1 MKSNELTT
9 LELIAT
15 GAKCAYQKPSCEV
28 LSLETESMLSGS
40 GSGVTGKTENED
52 VSGDPSDPWNTHQGD

>member
-40 GSGVTGKTENED
+40 GVTGKTENED
-52 VSGDPSDPWNTHQGD
+52 VSGDPSDPWNTGQND

>member
-9 LELIAT
+9 LELIVT

-28 LSLETESMLSGS
+28 LSLETESMICSS
-40 GSGVTGKTENED
+40 VTGETENKD
-52 VSGDPSDPWNTHQGD
+52 VSDDPSDPWNTGQGS

>member
-28 LSLETESMLSGS
+28 LSLETESMIC

>member
-28 LSLETESMLSGS
+28 LSLETESMIC
-40 GSGVTGKTENED
+40 GSGVTGETESED
-52 VSGDPSDPWNTHQGD
+52 VSSDPSDPWNTHQDD

>member
-40 GSGVTGKTENED
+40 GVTGETDNKD
-52 VSGDPSDPWNTHQGD
+52 VSHDQDDPWYTGQGE

>member
-28 LSLETESMLSGS
+28 LSLETESMICV
-40 GSGVTGKTENED
+40 SGVTGETESED
-52 VSGDPSDPWNTHQGD
+52 VSGDPSDPWYTHQDD

>member
-28 LSLETESMLSGS
+28 LSLETESMIC
-40 GSGVTGKTENED
+40 GSGVTGETESED
-52 VSGDPSDPWNTHQGD
+52 VSSDPSDPWNTHQGD

>member
-1 MKSNELTT
+1 MKSNELTM

-28 LSLETESMLSGS
+28 LSLETESMICGS
-40 GSGVTGKTENED
+40 VTGETDNKD
-52 VSGDPSDPWNTHQGD
+52 VSADPGDPWNMGQTD

>member
-28 LSLETESMLSGS
+28 LSLETESMICGS
-40 GSGVTGKTENED
+40 VTGETDNKD
-52 VSGDPSDPWNTHQGD
+52 VSADPGDPWNMGQTD

>member
-1 MKSNELTT
+1 MKSNELKT

-28 LSLETESMLSGS
+28 LSLETESMIC
-40 GSGVTGKTENED
+40 GSGVTGETESED
-52 VSGDPSDPWNTHQGD
+52 VSSDPSDPWNTHQGD

>member
-1 MKSNELTT
+1 MKSNELKT

-28 LSLETESMLSGS
+28 LSLETESMIC
-40 GSGVTGKTENED
+40 GSGVTGETDNTNVSED
-52 VSGDPSDPWNTHQGD
+52 TQDPWYTRQDD

>member
-28 LSLETESMLSGS
+28 LSLETESMICSS
-40 GSGVTGKTENED
+40 VTSETDNKD
-52 VSGDPSDPWNTHQGD
+52 VSADPSDPWNTVQND

>member
-40 GSGVTGKTENED
+40 GVTGETDNTNVSED
-52 VSGDPSDPWNTHQGD
+52 PQDPWNTGQND

>member
-1 MKSNELTT
+1 MKSNELKT

-28 LSLETESMLSGS
+28 LSLETESMIC
-40 GSGVTGKTENED
+40 GSGVTGETESED
-52 VSGDPSDPWNTHQGD
+52 VSSDPSDPWNTHQDD

>member
-28 LSLETESMLSGS
+28 LSLETESMICGS
-40 GSGVTGKTENED
+40 VTGETDNKGS
-52 VSGDPSDPWNTHQGD
+52 VLKPSCKSILLST

>member
-28 LSLETESMLSGS
+28 LSLETESMICGS
-40 GSGVTGKTENED
+40 VTGETDNKD
-52 VSGDPSDPWNTHQGD
+52 VSADPGDPWNTGQTD

>member
-15 GAKCAYQKPSCEV
+15 GANCAYQKPSCEV
-28 LSLETESMLSGS
+28 LSLETESMIC
-40 GSGVTGKTENED
+40 GSGVTGETESED
-52 VSGDPSDPWNTHQGD
+52 VSSDPSDPWNTHQDD

>member
-1 MKSNELTT
+1 MKSNELKT

-28 LSLETESMLSGS
+28 LSLETQSMIC
-40 GSGVTGKTENED
+40 GSGVTGETESED
-52 VSGDPSDPWNTHQGD
+52 VSGEPGDPWNTHQDD

>member
-28 LSLETESMLSGS
+28 LSLETESMICGS
-40 GSGVTGKTENED
+40 VTGETDNKD
-52 VSGDPSDPWNTHQGD
+52 VSADPGDPWNTHQGD

>member
-1 MKSNELTT
+1 MKSNELKT

-28 LSLETESMLSGS
+28 LSLETESMIC
-40 GSGVTGKTENED
+40 GSGVTGETESED
-52 VSGDPSDPWNTHQGD
+52 VSGNEHDPWYTGQGD

>member
-1 MKSNELTT
+1 MKSNELMT

-28 LSLETESMLSGS
+28 LSLETESMICGS
-40 GSGVTGKTENED
+40 VTGETDNKD
-52 VSGDPSDPWNTHQGD
+52 VSADPGDPWNTGQTD

>member
-1 MKSNELTT
+1 MKSNELTM

-28 LSLETESMLSGS
+28 LSLETESMICSS
-40 GSGVTGKTENED
+40 VTGETDNTNVSED
-52 VSGDPSDPWNTHQGD
+52 TQDSWYTRQGD

>member
-28 LSLETESMLSGS
+28 LSLETESMICGS
-40 GSGVTGKTENED
+40 LTGETDNKD
-52 VSGDPSDPWNTHQGD
+52 VSADPGDPWNMGQTD

>member
-28 LSLETESMLSGS
+28 LSLETESMICSS
-40 GSGVTGKTENED
+40 VTGETENED
-52 VSGDPSDPWNTHQGD
+52 VSGNQGDPWYTRQDD

>member
-28 LSLETESMLSGS
+28 LSLETEFMLS

>member
-9 LELIAT
+9 LELIVT

-28 LSLETESMLSGS
+28 LSLETESMICGS
-40 GSGVTGKTENED
+40 VTGETENED

>member
-28 LSLETESMLSGS
+28 LSLETESMICSS
-40 GSGVTGKTENED
+40 VTGETDNKD
-52 VSGDPSDPWNTHQGD
+52 ISADPSDPWNTGQND